1 MTEAARVFLR
11 PLASPMSLGFL
22 GLGCATVMLC
32 GQQLSWFAPADL
44 VYVSWAFILFAFPVQ
59 FLSAVVGFLAR
70 DGVAATGMGILSVT
84 WLSTGV
90 ITLSLPPGATSQALG
105 VLLVFAA
112 GALTVPAT
120 ASCLGKLV
128 PALVLFTAAARFLVS
143 GLYELTA
150 SSQVKTISGYLG
162 LALLALVW
170 YAALALELEDIRRR
184 TVLPVLRVG
193 AGRAAI
199 RGDWSDQFA
208 GVEHE
213 AGVREQL

>member
-1 MTEAARVFLR
+1 MTQVFLR
-11 PLASPMSLGFL
+11 PVASPMSLGFL
-22 GLGCATVMLC
+22 GLSGATVL
-32 GQQLSWFAPADL
+32 LSGMELAWFGPQDFG
-44 VYVSWAFILFAFPVQ
+44 YVSWGFVLFAFPVQ
-59 FLSAVVGFLAR
+59 FLAAVFGFLSR

-90 ITLSLPPGATSQALG
+90 ITLQLPPGTTSKALG

-112 GALTVPAT
+112 AALSIPA
-120 ASCLGKLV
+120 AAACLGKLV
-128 PALVLFTAAARFLVS
+128 PALVLCAAAARFLVQ
-143 GLYELTA
+143 GLYELTG
-150 SSQVKTISGYLG
+150 STQVESVSGYLG
-162 LALLALVW
+162 LVVLAIAW
-170 YAALALELEDIRRR
+170 YAALALELEDTRRR

-199 RGDWSDQFA
+199 RGDRADQFA